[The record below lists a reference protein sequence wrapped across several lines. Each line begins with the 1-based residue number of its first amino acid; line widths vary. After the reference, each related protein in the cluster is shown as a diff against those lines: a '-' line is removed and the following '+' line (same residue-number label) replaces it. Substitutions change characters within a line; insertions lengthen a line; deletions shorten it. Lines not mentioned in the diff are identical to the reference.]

1 MKRYATFEELI
12 ANENDWELFC
22 KIDEIFMRNAAEN
35 ASGWDGYE
43 DAVEE
48 DELDD
53 FIFDVSTDERMS
65 QIHTESLEVFFDETH
80 RSPRFINPEASK
92 LYDWFRQY

>member
-1 MKRYATFEELI
+1 MKMTGNY
-12 ANENDWELFC
+12 FC

-48 DELDD
+48 
-53 FIFDVSTDERMS
+53 RMS
-65 QIHTESLEVFFDETH
+65 QIHTGKFSLMKLIEVQDLSILKQVNFMIGLDNTNN
-80 RSPRFINPEASK
+80 RRK
-92 LYDWFRQY
+92 